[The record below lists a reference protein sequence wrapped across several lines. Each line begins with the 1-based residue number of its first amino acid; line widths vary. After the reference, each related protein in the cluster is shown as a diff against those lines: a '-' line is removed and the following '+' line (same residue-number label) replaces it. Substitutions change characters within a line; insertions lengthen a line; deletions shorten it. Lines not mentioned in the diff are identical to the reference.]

1 MEGYYQREMEK
12 ESCGLSMQAERY
24 PIPPRWHLSTHQSI
38 LRNGILS
45 LCLLGLLVLIPV
57 RSGDGFIATDPPA
70 PVLLA
75 EGGLIYVQEI
85 TLPRMS
91 TAQGGQKQSD
101 LRRVPEKKRISAE
114 HGRVRSHL
122 PAHPKSINARKAH
135 GNAKVHPHRTN
146 KTANSKGKSRWQ
158 KKSK

>member
-1 MEGYYQREMEK
+1 MEGYYKREMGK
-12 ESCGLSMQAERY
+12 ESCWLSMQAARNSVST
-24 PIPPRWHLSTHQSI
+24 RLHLPTHQKV
-38 LRNGILS
+38 LRNGILP
-45 LCLLGLLVLIPV
+45 LCLLGLLILMPV

-70 PVLLA
+70 PVVLV

-101 LRRVPEKKRISAE
+101 LRRVPEKKRISTE
-114 HGRVRSHL
+114 YGRVRSHL
-122 PAHPKSINARKAH
+122 PAHPKSINSHKAH

-146 KTANSKGKSRWQ
+146 KTTHSKGKNRWQ